1 MCRDPPAS
9 DSPVL
14 GLKAD
19 ITTPSYLFY
28 VWIYNFLYGYK
39 MNMYI
44 CIYIIN
50 KDNTEN
56 EWPFY
61 LD

>member
-1 MCRDPPAS
+1 MCRDPTAS
-9 DSPVL
+9 DSLVL

-28 VWIYNFLYGYK
+28 VWIYNFLYGYL
-39 MNMYI
+39 MNIYV
-44 CIYIIN
+44 YIIN
-50 KDNTEN
+50 KDNTEK